1 MEIISEPA
9 VPIFIEIPK
18 GSNQKYEYCKQQGKL
33 VLDRVL
39 PEPFVYPYSY
49 GFIPNTLADDGDELD
64 ALVLC
69 DEPIPSDT
77 RLAAHIIGAL
87 LMEDE
92 KGIDHKILAVLDS
105 DYESGAI
112 RDISDIP
119 AFQLESIQSFFS
131 NYKFGEPEK
140 WSSVKGFVSKKGAR
154 QIYKSSLTPV
164 LMN

>member
-1 MEIISEPA
+1 MEIVSEPP

-18 GSNQKYEYCKQQGKL
+18 GSNQKYEYNKQDGKL

-39 PEPFVYPYSY
+39 PTPFVYPYSY

-64 ALVLC
+64 VLILN
-69 DEPIPSDT
+69 DTPIPSNT

-92 KGIDHKILAVLDS
+92 KGNDHKIIAVLDS
-105 DYESGAI
+105 DYQSGNI
-112 RDISDIP
+112 RDISDVP
-119 AFQLESIQSFFS
+119 AFQLESIQSFFA
-131 NYKFGEPEK
+131 NYKINEPDK

-154 QIYKSSLTPV
+154 QIYKSSLGKTD
-164 LMN
+164 